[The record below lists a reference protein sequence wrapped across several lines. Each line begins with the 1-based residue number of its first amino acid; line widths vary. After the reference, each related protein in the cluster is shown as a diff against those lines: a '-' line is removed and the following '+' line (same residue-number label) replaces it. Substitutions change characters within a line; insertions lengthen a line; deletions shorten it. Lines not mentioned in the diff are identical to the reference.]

1 MLGAGESFNLAL
13 EVLTLREC
21 LPLRLPFREKGLE
34 QPPPGVEGPRGLG
47 CVWLGP
53 AGGESLPSVCNGLE
67 GERVP
72 LVSLQ
77 ALTDDRL
84 CARHCSE
91 HQEHRTEED
100 TVPVLVGLTL

>member
-1 MLGAGESFNLAL
+1 MLGAGESLNLAL

-21 LPLRLPFREKGLE
+21 LPLHLPFREKGLE

-72 LVSLQ
+72 LVSVQ
-77 ALTDDRL
+77 ALTINYV
-84 CARHCSE
+84 
-91 HQEHRTEED
+91 QG
-100 TVPVLVGLTL
+100 TVPSTKNIGLKKTQCPSS